1 MSTSI
6 HIFLNPRRLELR
18 KDQTPI
24 RDYPVAIGKTSTP
37 TPVGNFSVL
46 LMRKNPGG
54 ALGTRWIQFTWRA
67 HGIHGTNQPH
77 SIGQAVSLGC
87 VRMFNHDVEHLY
99 NYVSIGT
106 PIEISQG
113 QPVET
118 IPNPPSQ
125 KEGFYHTIKA
135 GDTLWLLSQKYSV
148 SLVSIKKANPHLRPH
163 HLFIGEKVKIPPR

>member
-1 MSTSI
+1 
-6 HIFLNPRRLELR
+6 
-18 KDQTPI
+18 
-24 RDYPVAIGKTSTP
+24 
-37 TPVGNFSVL
+37 
-46 LMRKNPGG
+46 
-54 ALGTRWIQFTWRA
+54 
-67 HGIHGTNQPH
+67 
-77 SIGQAVSLGC
+77 
-87 VRMFNHDVEHLY
+87 MFNHDVEHLY

-135 GDTLWLLSQKYSV
+135 GDTLWFLSQKYSV